1 MTRPTVK
8 PDKKAVATTKPPTP
22 MIEHTKTQST
32 DNTMWIVVYAK
43 MVDDKEKGIKLAGI
57 YLGGASTDKA
67 EAEKIAREC
76 VNTLKGGTIMP
87 RIYPSSGKQELP
99 RIMDEADIF
108 FKKKEDQMVEA
119 AAIIARPAAKK
130 K

>member
-1 MTRPTVK
+1 
-8 PDKKAVATTKPPTP
+8 
-22 MIEHTKTQST
+22 
-32 DNTMWIVVYAK
+32 MWIVVYAK

-76 VNTLKGGTIMP
+76 VNTIKGGTIMP

-99 RIMDEADIF
+99 RIMDEANLF

-119 AAIIARPAAKK
+119 AAIIARPASKK